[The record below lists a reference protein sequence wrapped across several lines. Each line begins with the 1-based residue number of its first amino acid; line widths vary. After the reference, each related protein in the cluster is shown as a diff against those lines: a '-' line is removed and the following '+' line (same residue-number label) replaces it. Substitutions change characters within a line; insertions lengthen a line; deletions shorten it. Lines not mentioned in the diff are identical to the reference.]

1 MSDKADALEAATKR
15 KTKYF
20 KRKNSDAKEQVA
32 ASAKNAET
40 FYTALAFPLTNSYHV
55 DTVPSAILDT
65 GAVGSIIGKEVLY
78 RFMEQLA
85 LTTVR
90 TVDDSS
96 HRVHEFGTNGEPLKR
111 LFSCELPWNA
121 VQRNGECF
129 SFKIVVDDLPGEHPF
144 LLGFPTLK
152 RMSAQISF
160 DENTL
165 AVKKK
170 G

>member
-1 MSDKADALEAATKR
+1 
-15 KTKYF
+15 
-20 KRKNSDAKEQVA
+20 
-32 ASAKNAET
+32 
-40 FYTALAFPLTNSYHV
+40 
-55 DTVPSAILDT
+55 
-65 GAVGSIIGKEVLY
+65 
-78 RFMEQLA
+78 MEQLA

-96 HRVHEFGTNGEPLKR
+96 HRVHKFGANGEPLKR

-121 VQRNGECF
+121 VQTNGECF
-129 SFKIVVDDLPGEHPF
+129 SFKIVVDVLPGEHPF

-165 AVKKK
+165 AVKTR
-170 G
+170 GNVVMLRMDSSGSHPRIFHSPVRSRERLSSPRLNTVEESLYIYNPQIFARASDLSVAGRTSSQIWTSFSI